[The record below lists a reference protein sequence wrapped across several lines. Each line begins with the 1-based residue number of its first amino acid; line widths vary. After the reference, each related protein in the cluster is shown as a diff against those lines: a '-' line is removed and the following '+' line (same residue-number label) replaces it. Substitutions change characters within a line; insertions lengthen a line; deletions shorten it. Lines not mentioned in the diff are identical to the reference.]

1 MRCIVSRKAG
11 PRIPL
16 RYKNDGHP
24 NQYGAYLTACLLYA
38 AVFNKSPEGLSLSQ
52 VVETKIVDKKHPN
65 NDPDGNPLQRVF
77 TDDERRLIQR
87 TAWESILAFR
97 KGEF

>member
-1 MRCIVSRKAG
+1 
-11 PRIPL
+11 
-16 RYKNDGHP
+16 
-24 NQYGAYLTACLLYA
+24 
-38 AVFNKSPEGLSLSQ
+38 